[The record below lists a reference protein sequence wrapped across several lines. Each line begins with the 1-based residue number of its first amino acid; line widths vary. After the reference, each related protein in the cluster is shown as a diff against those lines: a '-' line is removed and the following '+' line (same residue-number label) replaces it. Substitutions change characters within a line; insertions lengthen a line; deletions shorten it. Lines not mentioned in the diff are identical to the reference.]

1 MTKSIVIHVQISIL
15 KQYQLIIWSVAR
27 VKVIKA
33 KVIFR
38 YHTKAISNQV
48 SSYSDHEI
56 KYQNGE
62 KGKSEENFLDYKTG
76 QWRDYKSGQ
85 ILDTTNRGKRDF
97 KKGQL

>member
-1 MTKSIVIHVQISIL
+1 M
-15 KQYQLIIWSVAR
+15 AR

-38 YHTKAISNQV
+38 YHTKTISNQV

-56 KYQNGE
+56 KYQNVE

-76 QWRDYKSGQ
+76 Q
-85 ILDTTNRGKRDF
+85 
-97 KKGQL
+97 